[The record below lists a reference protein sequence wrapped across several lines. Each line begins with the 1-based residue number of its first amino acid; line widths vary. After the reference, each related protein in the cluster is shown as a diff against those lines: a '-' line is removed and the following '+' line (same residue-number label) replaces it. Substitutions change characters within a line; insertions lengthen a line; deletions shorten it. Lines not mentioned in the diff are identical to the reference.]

1 MERNIGICDRVR
13 VQATE
18 RLVSIMRT
26 TLREATVATTVC
38 LLLVQSALSQTL
50 SEGEP
55 GGTDEARV
63 ATSSRATQPR
73 VTPEQW
79 ARLDRVTDRAL
90 AWLAA
95 QQKPDGSFPTH
106 ETGQPGVTAL
116 CTLAFL
122 SRGYAPD
129 HDRYGPVVAKA
140 VDYVLSCQH
149 PDGLITRYYPMG
161 PFASKNP
168 THTALYNHAIG
179 SLLLSEVYGM
189 TRGDTNRRLRKA
201 IELAVEFTKRRLPG
215 PKQRREDEG
224 GWRYA
229 RSKGP
234 GHDDS
239 DLSVTSWQLMFM
251 RSCRNAGFDVPA
263 EYVDAALAY
272 VRRCHNADDGTFWYA
287 LRGSERVTTRG
298 MVGAGIL
305 SLSLGGRHQTPE
317 ALQSGKWVLAHPFNR
332 YRAGVTPW
340 DRFFYGAFYCS
351 QAMFQL
357 GGAYWSEFY
366 PTLLHTIVGNQR
378 PDGSWDSDNGNDTM
392 FGNTYSSAMAILALT
407 PPYQLLPVFQR

>member
-1 MERNIGICDRVR
+1 MTVRLRLLRRAIWLGVSLCAVAGLPASARADAGAATRPAPVEVSPWMGVSARDREDLDRCVR
-13 VQATE
+13 RGLAW
-18 RLVSIMRT
+18 I
-26 TLREATVATTVC
+26 
-38 LLLVQSALSQTL
+38 
-50 SEGEP
+50 
-55 GGTDEARV
+55 
-63 ATSSRATQPR
+63 ATQ
-73 VTPEQW
+73 Q
-79 ARLDRVTDRAL
+79 RA
-90 AWLAA
+90 
-95 QQKPDGSFPTH
+95 DGSFPTI
-106 ETGQPGVTAL
+106 ESGQPAVTAV
-116 CTLAFL
+116 CVLAFL
-122 SRGYAPD
+122 SAGHVPGEGRFGDVIDKAIDYAV
-129 HDRYGPVVAKA
+129 R
-140 VDYVLSCQH
+140 CQH
-149 PDGLITRYYPMG
+149 PDGLLCLKD
-161 PFASKNP
+161 ASGRMYGNDP
-168 THTALYNHAIG
+168 PHTAIYNHAITG
-179 SLLLSEVYGM
+179 LMLSEAYGM
-189 TRGDTNRRLRKA
+189 APTSDSQKIRKA
-201 IELAVEFTKRRLPG
+201 IESALAYTRKRQLARKRYP
-215 PKQRREDEG
+215 DDNG
-224 GWRYA
+224 GWRYVHPWQSSDA
-229 RSKGP
+229 
-234 GHDDS
+234 

-366 PTLLHTIVGNQR
+366 PTLLHTIAGNQR